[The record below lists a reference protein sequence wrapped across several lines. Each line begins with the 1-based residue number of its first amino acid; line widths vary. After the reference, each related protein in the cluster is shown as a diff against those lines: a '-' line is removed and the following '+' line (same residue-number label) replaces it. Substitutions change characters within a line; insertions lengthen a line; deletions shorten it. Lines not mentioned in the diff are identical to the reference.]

1 MKQNAKR
8 YKKVRC
14 FILSPK
20 QHWLHQG
27 VNMRSTLWI
36 VFFLAVILL
45 PGICQAGPED
55 SETLTSRQILT
66 STRGFGLANAMSA
79 SGSGT
84 AAVWHNPAA
93 ITSAMMYSVDASYF
107 YDHNIGGHGFE
118 TNVVDMKSN
127 KYVGAG
133 MGFLYQYANP
143 GASQH
148 TAHLRLGL
156 GVPLADNLISLG
168 VTGMYTYLK
177 YDDQKMVSQFSMD
190 AGIIVR
196 PLSWLS
202 LAFTAQNLITG
213 DNANR
218 MPRLITAGISAGS
231 LDLGLNVMFD
241 ASFNV
246 SASDIAKTGAYA
258 LGVEYVLKKLVPVR
272 IGYRYETDTHH
283 VLAAGLGYRHQEGLF
298 GLDLSYQH
306 HFQNVEN
313 DIFSA
318 SINFY
323 F

>member
-1 MKQNAKR
+1 M
-8 YKKVRC
+8 
-14 FILSPK
+14 P
-20 QHWLHQG
+20 HQG
-27 VNMRSTLWI
+27 VNMRQILWVI
-36 VFFLAVILL
+36 FFSAMIFL
-45 PGICQAGPED
+45 PGLCLAGPED

-66 STRGFGLANAMSA
+66 TPRGFGLANAMSA

-93 ITSAMMYSVDASYF
+93 ITSALMYAVDAAYF

-133 MGFLYQYANP
+133 MGFLYQYADP
-143 GASQH
+143 GKTQH

-168 VTGMYTYLK
+168 VTGMYTYVK
-177 YDDQKMVSQFSMD
+177 YDGQKLISQFSMD
-190 AGIIVR
+190 AGLVIR
-196 PLSWLS
+196 PLAWLS

-213 DNANR
+213 DHADR
-218 MPRLITAGISAGS
+218 MPRLITAGIAAGS
-231 LDLGLNVMFD
+231 LELGLNVMFD

-246 SASDIAKTGAYA
+246 SAKDIAKSGAYA
-258 LGVEYVLKKLVPVR
+258 VGVEYVLKKLVPIR

-283 VLAAGLGYRHQEGLF
+283 VLAAGLGYRHMEGIF